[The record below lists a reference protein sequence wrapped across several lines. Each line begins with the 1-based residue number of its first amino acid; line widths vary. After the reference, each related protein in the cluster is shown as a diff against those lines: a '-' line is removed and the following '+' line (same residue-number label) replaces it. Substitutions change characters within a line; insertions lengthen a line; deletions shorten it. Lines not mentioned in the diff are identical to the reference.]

1 MMSCLVPTRFTL
13 TLNTACLLTS
23 TWGFVRATSV
33 VLPPSLSKAG
43 HKQFLTII
51 SIIATI
57 INNAVNISNYYI
69 QRNNK
74 MNLETKKKS
83 DFISRHVTL
92 PVSLV
97 LESIVATVYWPLRL
111 FFVNLIMHGVESTAK
126 TPFPM
131 TVDMAIHLYPILYLL
146 ADHYLSGSG
155 TKFKLSNKNA
165 WLIVTSLAFSYF
177 QYLAFLIDAGQGQA
191 YPYPFLDVNE
201 PYKSIIFVVVATI
214 TWAYYV
220 FYQKFPPKYIKKSAK
235 KGDKN

>member
-1 MMSCLVPTRFTL
+1 MSSPIPTHFTL
-13 TLNTACLLTS
+13 VLNTVSLLTS

-33 VLPPSLSKAG
+33 ILPPSLSKAG
-43 HKQFLTII
+43 HKQFLTIM

-57 INNAVNISNYYI
+57 INNAVNITNYYI
-69 QRNNK
+69 QRNSK
-74 MNLETKKKS
+74 MNLETKRKS
-83 DFISRHVTL
+83 DFISRHIAL

-111 FFVNLIMHGVESTAK
+111 FFVSLIMHGVKSTAK
-126 TPFPM
+126 TPFPI

-146 ADHYLSGSG
+146 TDHYLSGSG
-155 TKFKLSNKNA
+155 MKFRLSNKHA

-177 QYLAFLIDAGQGQA
+177 QYLAFLIDAEQGQA

-201 PYKSIIFVVVATI
+201 PYKSIIFVAVATI

-220 FYQKFPPKYIKKSAK
+220 FYQKFPPKHAKKSTN

>member
-1 MMSCLVPTRFTL
+1 MSSPIPTHFTL
-13 TLNTACLLTS
+13 VLNTVSLLTS

-33 VLPPSLSKAG
+33 ILPPSLSKAG
-43 HKQFLTII
+43 HKQFLTIM

-57 INNAVNISNYYI
+57 INNAVNITNYYI
-69 QRNNK
+69 QRNSK
-74 MNLETKKKS
+74 MNLETKRKS
-83 DFISRHVTL
+83 DFISRHIAL

-111 FFVNLIMHGVESTAK
+111 FFVSLIMHGVKSTAK
-126 TPFPM
+126 TPFPI

-146 ADHYLSGSG
+146 TDHYLSGSG
-155 TKFKLSNKNA
+155 MKFRLSNKHA

-177 QYLAFLIDAGQGQA
+177 QYLAFLIDAEQGQA

-201 PYKSIIFVVVATI
+201 PYKSIIFVAVTTI

-220 FYQKFPPKYIKKSAK
+220 FYQKFPPKHAKKSTN